1 MTDNEGAFLALVLR
15 TQPATAYQI
24 SRIYE
29 ESPVSNFNTSK
40 GKIYPMIRRLE
51 MQGLIEKR
59 PVEGD
64 ARGAEV
70 LLCTAAGR
78 AAVKAWVQTIR
89 PTHLLL
95 EDPLRTKVQSLD
107 LLDRDEQIA
116 WIVDTKAALHDKL
129 RVLDEY
135 GRSVTVPFHEAVHD
149 NAVSAL
155 RSRMDWL
162 DRLLQRIVKG
172 GNDQEK
178 GGGPKSA
185 ARKRPPPQKR
195 KLAEMKKSRPSTS

>member
-1 MTDNEGAFLALVLR
+1 MTRRRIDLTDNEGAFLALVLR
-15 TQPATAYQI
+15 IQPATAYQL

-29 ESPVSNFNTSK
+29 DSPVSNFNTSK

-51 MQGLIEKR
+51 VEGLIEKR

-64 ARGAEV
+64 ARGSEV
-70 LLCTAAGR
+70 LFCTPAGR
-78 AAVKAWVQTIR
+78 DAVKTWVQAIR

-116 WIVDTKAALHDKL
+116 WIVETKAALHEKL
-129 RVLDEY
+129 NALEDY
-135 GRSVTVPFHEAVHD
+135 GKGVTVPFHESVHD

-162 DRLLQRIVKG
+162 DRLLLRIVR
-172 GNDQEK
+172 DD
-178 GGGPKSA
+178 PA
-185 ARKRPPPQKR
+185 
-195 KLAEMKKSRPSTS
+195 